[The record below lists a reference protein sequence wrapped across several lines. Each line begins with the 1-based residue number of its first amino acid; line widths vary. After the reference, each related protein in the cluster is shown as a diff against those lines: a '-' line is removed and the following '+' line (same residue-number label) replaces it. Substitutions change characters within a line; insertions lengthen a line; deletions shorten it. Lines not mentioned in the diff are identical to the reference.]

1 MLDLG
6 LLMYGGLLI
15 LALWRCL
22 CFYRCCGLWLSFLNY
37 TSLLYLILTASLVY
51 SAVEFYERLKDP
63 LISHPDAQVWNIHWL
78 RPFVCG
84 SPIAVIC
91 AVVLCWFQ
99 TEGHVFEIHKDIGML
114 KHDRAVQIIALPSV
128 FAVMALA
135 SMVPLLELVTGNISE
150 EMLNT
155 PFGVDIRSRLGKLNV
170 QSSMKDDLVQIANA
184 TATAA
189 GQGGTMGWDKSIT
202 LAMWRYETCFYVGD
216 LFEAWALYQFGLLAL
231 DLIRESFENQLKSE
245 SEAERS
251 AARECLATLS
261 AVSKLAW
268 LGTMSFVIVCVG
280 QTACA
285 MSPYIMGTSSLNGSD
300 TILLGFQ
307 VAGFIASSVAL
318 YNVFVVEYTF
328 HRYLD
333 RSSPLLK
340 FLSVKILV
348 SLSFFQ
354 RGLLVIL
361 QGGNKLLPEVVQRIV
376 AYVPLFGDII
386 NMTEVQLHL
395 FYPACILYECFLTT
409 CLHFW
414 AWNANEAWYF
424 HPELGDV
431 ETEPVE
437 RTPLIPKHIMANV

>member
-1 MLDLG
+1 
-6 LLMYGGLLI
+6 
-15 LALWRCL
+15 
-22 CFYRCCGLWLSFLNY
+22 
-37 TSLLYLILTASLVY
+37 LYLMLTASLSY
-51 SAVEFYERLKDP
+51 AVLEFYGRLRDP
-63 LISHPDAQVWNIHWL
+63 LMSHPDAQVWNIHWL
-78 RPFVCG
+78 KPFVCG
-84 SPIAVIC
+84 SPIAVILV
-91 AVVLCWFQ
+91 VVLCWFQ
-99 TEGHVFEIHKDIGML
+99 TEGHVFEIHKDMGVL

-128 FAVMALA
+128 FAVMAMA
-135 SMVPLLELVTGNISE
+135 SMVPVYELVTGNISD

-155 PFGVDIRSRLGKLNV
+155 PFGIDIRSRLGRLAS
-170 QSSMKDDLVQIANA
+170 QDGSSQASAKGPALLANA
-184 TATAA
+184 TESAPS
-189 GQGGTMGWDKSIT
+189 WERSSS

-231 DLIRESFENQLKSE
+231 DLIRESFESQLHSG
-245 SEAERS
+245 SEAERR
-251 AARECLATLS
+251 AARECLASLS

-268 LGTMSFVIVCVG
+268 LGTMSFVVVCVG

-285 MSPYIMGTSSLNGSD
+285 MSPYVMGTRSMDGSD
-300 TILLGFQ
+300 SIMMGFQ

-340 FLSVKILV
+340 FMSVKILV

-361 QGGNKLLPEVVQRIV
+361 QQGNKLMPEVLQRIV
-376 AYVPLFGDII
+376 GYVPLFGDII

-414 AWNANEAWYF
+414 AWGANETWYF
-424 HPELGDV
+424 HPELGDAEY
-431 ETEPVE
+431 ETTE
-437 RTPLIPKHIMANV
+437 RMPLMPKHVPTGV